1 MDDVLDEP
9 RIKRHRL
16 NVEQYHRMGEAGVF
30 ELEARIELI
39 EGEVIDTAPTGTRHA
54 ATVKRL
60 ARLLFQAVACRAIV
74 SVQDPIRLDAL
85 SEPEP
90 DLAVLKPRDDFY
102 ASALPTGHDAY
113 LVIEVAETSLAY
125 DLKLKSRLYAT
136 HGVPVYW
143 VVDVEAGRLHT
154 FTAPQGDTYT
164 VVAATA
170 SPGTLA
176 LPGLPDI
183 ALDLSG
189 LFGR

>member
-9 RIKRHRL
+9 RVKRHRL

-30 ELEARIELI
+30 APGARIELI
-39 EGEVIDTAPTGTRHA
+39 EGEVIDMAPMGTRHWS
-54 ATVKRL
+54 TVNRL
-60 ARLLFQAVACRAIV
+60 TRLLVQATGERAVV
-74 SVQDPIRLDAL
+74 SVQASIRLDMQ

-113 LVIEVAETSLAY
+113 LVIEVADTSLAY
-125 DLKLKSRLYAT
+125 DLKLKSRLYAL
-136 HGVPVYW
+136 HGVPAYW
-143 VVDVEAGRLHT
+143 VVDLAAGLLHT
-154 FTAPQGDTYT
+154 FAAPQGEIYT
-164 VVAATA
+164 AVGATA
-170 SPGTLA
+170 SPGTVA